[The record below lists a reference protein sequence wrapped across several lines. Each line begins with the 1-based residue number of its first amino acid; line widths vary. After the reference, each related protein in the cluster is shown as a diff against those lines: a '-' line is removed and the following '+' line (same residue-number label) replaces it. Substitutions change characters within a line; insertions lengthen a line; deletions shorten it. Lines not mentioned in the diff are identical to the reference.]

1 MSADQNGLARLRSQA
16 RQARTEGQFRQAARF
31 ERQAVELAQAL
42 GLASERVQALLWEG
56 YSLRQAGEE
65 DLALA
70 ALLQAASERATTAD
84 PADVFAAL
92 VAVIHISLERK
103 PPAFCRALLDEGRRY
118 LTDLRQPWNG
128 LLDYLEGELAY
139 REGHWAVAWEWYC
152 RAWAGRRAAHPC
164 LTAATHLWALCRTAF
179 RRHDLAELERWIAR
193 LSELTP
199 SDSLDRQLQQRARLL
214 GWRARRAA
222 GVACAD
228 AATDAQVAEIA
239 QALLA
244 EVTQGAQRDTG
255 VRHEVLRVLALLSS
269 PVAR

>member
-103 PPAFCRALLDEGRRY
+103 LPAFCRALLDEGRRY

-152 RAWAGRRAAHPC
+152 RAWAGRRTAHPC
-164 LTAATHLWALCRTAF
+164 LTAATHLGAVPNCLSAARPGRTGTVDCPAERTHAKRCPGSTIAAASAIVGLAGTSRRWCSLCRCGNRCAG
-179 RRHDLAELERWIAR
+179 
-193 LSELTP
+193 SG
-199 SDSLDRQLQQRARLL
+199 DR
-214 GWRARRAA
+214 A
-222 GVACAD
+222 GVA
-228 AATDAQVAEIA
+228 
-239 QALLA
+239 
-244 EVTQGAQRDTG
+244 R
-255 VRHEVLRVLALLSS
+255 
-269 PVAR
+269 